1 MTKFKLELEV
11 EMDNDDAKIEDDNV
25 QEELLISLD
34 HVTELVKRGW
44 TSGYEPDWTI
54 KKVE

>member
-1 MTKFKLELEV
+1 
-11 EMDNDDAKIEDDNV
+11 
-25 QEELLISLD
+25 LISLD